1 MKITM
6 IDLEIRMFDD
16 ENAEETLR
24 PEDVFAVSPK
34 GTRALTLSI
43 YSADWDFL
51 TKAASWNP
59 QSVPPIK
66 LLIEIPMLDMYAYD
80 LDF

>member
-34 GTRALTLSI
+34 GTRAL
-43 YSADWDFL
+43 
-51 TKAASWNP
+51 
-59 QSVPPIK
+59 
-66 LLIEIPMLDMYAYD
+66 
-80 LDF
+80 